1 MLRYATYTPRKA
13 HGSVVCSLPNRLIIT
28 PPPSKYIPIPSLSI
42 GSAPLRLSS
51 VVPYPE
57 LCRGVVTPSDGVG
70 ALPVSPYRLNNHS
83 IIYKYTKR
91 ESL

>member
-13 HGSVVCSLPNRLIIT
+13 HGSAVCSLPNRLIIT
-28 PPPSKYIPIPSLSI
+28 PPSKSVSTPWLLT
-42 GSAPLRLSS
+42 GSVSLRLSS
-51 VVPYPE
+51 VVSYSE
-57 LCRGVVTPSDGVG
+57 LCRGMVLPSDGVG
-70 ALPVSPYRLNNHS
+70 AVPVSPYRLNNHS